1 MTGTV
6 FSHSMR
12 TAARSVPFLLVLAL
26 ASPRPSLAEE
36 QPLPADVAAAHAE
49 GKWTIRLRDLYAY
62 LVQFYG
68 QTPTAKPILPDLIQ
82 RAFVQDEARRLGVLV
97 TEKDVTDWLDVLD
110 REMREKTGGA
120 TDLQAYMKEQGM
132 AMPELRRRARIAMLR
147 ERVARAH
154 IAQKDPTRP
163 KDKKLAEDS
172 VTLVIDDL
180 LAKARAE
187 TDRTKLP
194 EGVVARIGSVD
205 IAEYDYGRELSFAL
219 PATELARALNDLI
232 LVEETRLL
240 IGNDDPPSDL
250 ELAIQKSWFVEYERN
265 RLAREIQG
273 KHRITDE
280 MIAQSLQA
288 RGLTLDLCFSN
299 PSFRA
304 QARAKGY
311 FRRSIDQET
320 LRKYYEDHK
329 DRYGDELKVARILVA
344 ARAQQVAIAGKKM
357 RTLDQGKA
365 LADALW
371 LRATQGADF
380 AQLAA
385 ENSDDPDVI
394 RKNGG
399 VVPYLISAASP
410 GYEDTYVQ
418 ANTLAIDGIGK
429 PWFSQGRGYVIV
441 KLLERKAALGFD
453 AMAHDIQRDAAE
465 ERYRTWK
472 VQVIRAARRSE
483 KLLG

>member
-1 MTGTV
+1 MTGAV
-6 FSHSMR
+6 HSRTMR
-12 TAARSVPFLLVLAL
+12 TPARRVGLCLAVSLAAL
-26 ASPRPSLAEE
+26 RPSHAEE
-36 QPLPADVAAAHAE
+36 QALPADVAAAHAE
-49 GKWTIRLRDLYAY
+49 GKWTLRLRDLYAY
-62 LVQFYG
+62 LVGFYG

-82 RAFVQDEARRLGVLV
+82 RAFVQDEARRMGLLV

-132 AMPELRRRARIAMLR
+132 AMPELRRRARIAILR
-147 ERVARAH
+147 ERVARSH
-154 IAQKDPTRP
+154 IGQKDPTRP

-172 VTLVIDDL
+172 VTLVIDEL

-187 TDRTKLP
+187 TDRQKLP
-194 EGVVARIGSVD
+194 AGVVARIGSVE

-240 IGNDDPPSDL
+240 TGNDDPPSDVD
-250 ELAIQKSWFVEYERN
+250 LAIQKKWFMEYERN
-265 RLAREIQG
+265 RLSREVRG

-288 RGLTLDLCFSN
+288 RGLTLDLCFRN
-299 PSFRA
+299 ATFLA
-304 QARAKGY
+304 QAKAKGH

-320 LRKYYEDHK
+320 LRKYYEEHK

-344 ARAQQVAIAGKKM
+344 ARAQQVAIAGKKV
-357 RTLDQGKA
+357 RTLEQGKS

-399 VVPYLISAASP
+399 VVPYLITAASP
-410 GYEDTYVQ
+410 GYEDTYIQ
-418 ANTLAIDGIGK
+418 ANTLDLNGIGK

-453 AMAHDIQRDAAE
+453 ARAHDIQGDAAE
-465 ERYRTWK
+465 ELYRTWK
-472 VQVIRAARRSE
+472 NKVVRAARRSE